1 MRSIALIFFIL
12 FLFCGPFTI
21 SAQSKSEL
29 ANSVKEQKVKLLQSL
44 TSVSSDASIVHSLT
58 GYFDSEINTIYRSIH
73 NDFGLNTRDRDKAVR
88 SLIYFIDELNK
99 SLLQHKLDIYD
110 IRGAVNSYKNV
121 LTALLLHKPIGPLLE
136 PLEPNQSQL
145 MAAAF
150 SQYKE
155 YALLDDV
162 AIYKRVASSPEFILQ
177 FLENKPGFRFADS
190 LLVDAAA
197 YDPLRI
203 VYYLNQETPGV
214 QDKIR
219 KTNNIYLK
227 QITLLSGDKYAS
239 ELLPF
244 VVQIAQNKI
253 KPDDILQTR
262 TDATK
267 YFQLLVNT
275 MQESIS
281 GENASSTFLKP
292 LRNGIK
298 QKALAFY
305 VNEINELHTSPEAIR
320 FASVKGLRTQDLYYI
335 ITSCGDELYT
345 SSYLGLYKRLMEQF
359 KDQTADSLF
368 DMMGYDNFRTF
379 IRLAANYNVLDDFL
393 HHLSPDRMKNIMQRF
408 IGSIEKDESTAL
420 EKAMDIA
427 DSFTSVGNDAELSGL
442 VESELQSNLDRCTTA
457 HNYLGIRLYNILT
470 DILSLVKQKDGIN
483 KVWATLGDYDLLTR
497 SALQNEKGEIV
508 ELVLFYGDEDGIASY
523 NNFLRSFTD
532 KSKWEISKKPNWV
545 SIRSTGEKPLL
556 IYANLPLDVKDEK
569 DLMAQDSLVA
579 YLKKQSLEP
588 TIIVHRG
595 HSYHLDKTLKRLKP
609 SVRLAILGSCGGYNK
624 ALSIANINPDV
635 QVIGSKKTGSKSVN
649 DPILDEINETLI
661 NGKDLQWPDLWK
673 QLTDR
678 FSKNEAVLSLFNEY
692 FPPSHNL
699 SLFVLK
705 LFNSTI
711 L

>member
-1 MRSIALIFFIL
+1 
-12 FLFCGPFTI
+12 
-21 SAQSKSEL
+21 
-29 ANSVKEQKVKLLQSL
+29 
-44 TSVSSDASIVHSLT
+44 
-58 GYFDSEINTIYRSIH
+58 
-73 NDFGLNTRDRDKAVR
+73 
-88 SLIYFIDELNK
+88 
-99 SLLQHKLDIYD
+99 
-110 IRGAVNSYKNV
+110 
-121 LTALLLHKPIGPLLE
+121 
-136 PLEPNQSQL
+136 
-145 MAAAF
+145 
-150 SQYKE
+150 
-155 YALLDDV
+155 
-162 AIYKRVASSPEFILQ
+162 
-177 FLENKPGFRFADS
+177 
-190 LLVDAAA
+190 
-197 YDPLRI
+197 
-203 VYYLNQETPGV
+203 
-214 QDKIR
+214 
-219 KTNNIYLK
+219 
-227 QITLLSGDKYAS
+227 
-239 ELLPF
+239 
-244 VVQIAQNKI
+244 
-253 KPDDILQTR
+253 
-262 TDATK
+262 
-267 YFQLLVNT
+267 
-275 MQESIS
+275 
-281 GENASSTFLKP
+281 
-292 LRNGIK
+292 
-298 QKALAFY
+298 
-305 VNEINELHTSPEAIR
+305 
-320 FASVKGLRTQDLYYI
+320 
-335 ITSCGDELYT
+335 
-345 SSYLGLYKRLMEQF
+345 
-359 KDQTADSLF
+359 
-368 DMMGYDNFRTF
+368 
-379 IRLAANYNVLDDFL
+379 
-393 HHLSPDRMKNIMQRF
+393 LSPDRMKNIMQRF

-673 QLTDR
+673 QLADR

-705 LFNSTI
+705 LFNSTNKGMKNTI